1 MKGKKNFMEK
11 YTLDTDLSSLTDTQT
26 NEWILEFHDM
36 IEDAFADSDNHSR
49 LLGNLLIM
57 ERYTNTLCQ
66 GLKAQDKKLSFGV
79 QKAMDL
85 LWDYLNNRIIPA
97 DFQDFANDLYTCF
110 LAFNIGTKDDEPEE
124 FCNKYFNGIA
134 PEAYENVALEWSSC
148 LLMELISIT
157 GAHLEHE
164 DFEEICEIDFY
175 GINKMLDLL
184 EDACIELTKTP
195 LRSNLTQDFIE
206 AIKQVHLTPLFRQ
219 IIYHIQK
226 DLKTALNAIPNQFLS
241 LKEEYRQYTIIPK
254 EYATA
259 LLEY

>member
-1 MKGKKNFMEK
+1 MGK
-11 YTLDTDLSSLTDTQT
+11 YTLDTDFSSLNDTQT
-26 NEWILEFHDM
+26 SEWILEFHN
-36 IEDAFADSDNHSR
+36 IVKDAFANRDNRSR

-66 GLKAQDKKLSFGV
+66 GLAANDKKLSLGL

-85 LWDYLNNRIIPA
+85 LWGYLENRIVPF

-110 LAFNIGTKDDEPEE
+110 LAFNIGTKEDEPEE
-124 FCNKYFNGIA
+124 FSNKYFNGIA
-134 PEAYENVALEWSSC
+134 PKAYENVALEWSSG
-148 LLMELISIT
+148 LLLELISIT

-164 DFEEICEIDFY
+164 DFEQISEIDFY
-175 GINKMLDLL
+175 GINKMLHLL
-184 EDACIELTKTP
+184 EEACIELTKTS
-195 LRSNLTQDFIE
+195 LRSNSTQDFMQ
-206 AIKQVHLTPLFRQ
+206 AMKQVHLTSLFQQ

-226 DLKTALNAIPNQFLS
+226 DLKTAWTATPNQFLS
-241 LKEEYRQYTIIPK
+241 LRKEYEQYTIIPK